1 MNVDGQSAV
10 VTGGASGLGE
20 ATARMLA
27 AKGAKVAILDLNE
40 ERGNHVAT
48 DIGGIFAVC
57 DVVDENSL
65 QAALDTVK
73 DQHGAGRLLVNC
85 AGIAA
90 ASRVVG
96 KNGPHNLEMFTKIIT
111 VNLIGTFNATRLFGV
126 DASQLEPLEDG
137 ERGVIIMTAS
147 VAAFDGQ
154 IGQAAYTASKGGIH
168 SMTLPIAR
176 EFANF
181 GVRVCTIAPGILL
194 TPLMDVLPEEAQVS
208 LAASVPFPARLGKAD
223 EYASLALHIFE
234 NCYINGETIRL
245 DGALRMSA
253 K

>member
-1 MNVDGQSAV
+1 MNVDGQAAV

-20 ATARMLA
+20 ATARRLA
-27 AKGAKVAILDLNE
+27 EQGAKVAILDMNE
-40 ERGNHVAT
+40 EKGQAVAK
-48 DIGGIFAVC
+48 DVGGVFASCNVA
-57 DVVDENSL
+57 DETSM
-65 QAALDTVK
+65 QAGLDAAK
-73 DQHGAGRLLVNC
+73 EAHGAARILVNC
-85 AGIAA
+85 AGIAG

-96 KNGPHNLEMFTKIIT
+96 RNGPHDLAMFTKIVT
-111 VNLIGTFNATRLFGV
+111 VNLIGTFNATRLFAV
-126 DASQLEPLEDG
+126 DASQLDPLDDG
-137 ERGVIIMTAS
+137 ERGAVIMTAS

-181 GVRVCTIAPGILL
+181 GIRVCTIAPGILL
-194 TPLMDVLPEEAQVS
+194 TPLMDNLPEEAQIS

-223 EYASLALHIFE
+223 EYAALAMHIFE
-234 NCYINGETIRL
+234 NNYLNGETIRL
-245 DGALRMSA
+245 DGALRMTA

>member
-27 AKGAKVAILDLNE
+27 DKGAKVAILDLNQ
-40 ERGNHVAT
+40 ERGEKIAKEIDGV
-48 DIGGIFAVC
+48 FANC
-57 DVVDENSL
+57 DVADEESM
-65 QAALDTVK
+65 QAGLDAAK
-73 DQHGAGRLLVNC
+73 KAHGSGRILVNC
-85 AGIAA
+85 AGIAN

-96 KNGPHNLEMFTKIIT
+96 KNGPHSLEMFTKIIS
-111 VNLIGTFNATRLFGV
+111 VNLIGTFNAIRLFSV
-126 DASQLEPLEDG
+126 DASTLDPLEDG
-137 ERGVIIMTAS
+137 ERGVIVMTAS

-176 EFANF
+176 EFSKF
-181 GVRVCTIAPGILL
+181 GVRVCTIAPGVLL

-208 LAASVPFPARLGKAD
+208 LAASIPFPARLGKAE
-223 EYASLALHIFE
+223 EYASLAMHIVE
-234 NCYINGETIRL
+234 NQYLNGETIRL
-245 DGALRMSA
+245 DGALRMAA

>member
-1 MNVDGQSAV
+1 MNVDGQSAE

-96 KNGPHNLEMFTKIIT
+96 RNGPHNLEMFTKIIT

-234 NCYINGETIRL
+234 NRYINGETIRL

>member
-1 MNVDGQSAV
+1 
-10 VTGGASGLGE
+10 
-20 ATARMLA
+20 MLA

-96 KNGPHNLEMFTKIIT
+96 RNGPHNLEMFTKIIT

-234 NCYINGETIRL
+234 NRYINGETIRL

>member
-1 MNVDGQSAV
+1 MNVDGMSAV

-27 AKGAKVAILDLNE
+27 KNGAKVAILDLNT
-40 ERGNHVAT
+40 ERGEKIASE
-48 DIGGIFAVC
+48 IGGIFSNC
-57 DVVDENSL
+57 DVADEKST
-65 QAALDTVK
+65 QSGFDVAKEA
-73 DQHGAGRLLVNC
+73 HGPGRILVNC
-85 AGIAA
+85 AGIGA

-96 KNGPHNLEMFTKIIT
+96 RKGPHSLEMFSKIIS
-111 VNLIGTFNATRLFGV
+111 VNLIGTFNASRLFAV
-126 DASQLEPLEDG
+126 DASVLDPLEDG

-154 IGQAAYTASKGGIH
+154 IGQAAYSASKGGIH
-168 SMTLPIAR
+168 SMTLPVAR

-181 GVRVCTIAPGILL
+181 GIRICTIAPGVLL

-223 EYASLALHIFE
+223 EYAALAMHIFE
-234 NCYINGETIRL
+234 NRYLNGETIRL
-245 DGALRMSA
+245 DGSLRMTA
-253 K
+253 R

>member
-40 ERGNHVAT
+40 ERGNQVAK

-57 DVVDENSL
+57 DVIDEISL

-73 DQHGAGRLLVNC
+73 NQHGAGRLLVNC

-96 KNGPHNLEMFTKIIT
+96 RNGPHNLEMFTKIIT

>member
-234 NCYINGETIRL
+234 NRYINGETIRL

>member
-1 MNVDGQSAV
+1 MEVNGQSAV

-27 AKGAKVAILDLNE
+27 KNGAKVTILDLNQ
-40 ERGNHVAT
+40 ERGEIIAQE
-48 DIGGIFAVC
+48 IGGIFSNC
-57 DVVDENSL
+57 DVVDEKSL
-65 QAALDTVK
+65 QSGLDEAK
-73 DQHGAGRLLVNC
+73 KAHGPGRILVNC

-96 KNGPHNLEMFTKIIT
+96 KRGPHDLEMFTKILT
-111 VNLIGTFNATRLFGV
+111 VNLIGTFNATRLFAV
-126 DASQLEPLEDG
+126 DASLLDPLKDG

-176 EFANF
+176 EFANY
-181 GVRVCTIAPGILL
+181 GVRICTIAPGILL
-194 TPLMDVLPEEAQVS
+194 TPLMDVLPKEVQVS
-208 LAASVPFPARLGKAD
+208 LGDSVPFPARLGKAS
-223 EYASLALHIFE
+223 EYASLAMHIME
-234 NCYINGETIRL
+234 NRYLNGETIRL
-245 DGALRMSA
+245 DGALRMTA

>member
-96 KNGPHNLEMFTKIIT
+96 RNGPHNLEMFTKIIT

-234 NCYINGETIRL
+234 NRYINGETIRL

>member
-96 KNGPHNLEMFTKIIT
+96 RNGPHNLEMFTKIIT

-194 TPLMDVLPEEAQVS
+194 TPLMDVLPGEAQVS

-234 NCYINGETIRL
+234 NRYINGETIRL